1 MMTKDELVQKIQ
13 AEIDSLEK
21 NKVDNSKVGE
31 IVNDFC
37 EKYSN
42 IKPSSFDTI
51 NLYDFSVLYFL
62 GQRNDLA
69 YDEIKN
75 ILMPLNDVID
85 KVINP
90 LDAQQLFTDFCI
102 IIAYNKVEFFKNIIK
117 DDKFVDNLNSERKK
131 INNDIRTKVIS
142 SVENADDI
150 IDKYNLN
157 REKIIKLFDVFRK
170 YQYEMDAVANFICG
184 IKFIKILKLRK
195 RVEGYDEKNSSEL
208 DLEIIDNINTKF
220 LYEQIDYIVNYK
232 NELEAKNKSRVV
244 KIEKRQKELLDF
256 INELEVDENKEI
268 TAYQKML
275 GKINEDLRLDA
286 LKIIYTH
293 NEKIYDNI
301 SQKHLD
307 LIQNKQIKYQHLLGN
322 YGLIQG
328 TYSLPNIL
336 KINYDELE
344 KGLELLKKFDIKD
357 KILSYALE
365 NFNLE
370 LLEKIDYYF
379 QREIINKK
387 FIKKNFLI
395 LIANSEESNNLIK
408 NIEVLE
414 KENINPTIFKNSAK
428 NLLID
433 YQLFLKNINILK
445 EYSLLSSLKTTTNH
459 NFLQDENLE
468 NKIDKL
474 LELGMEKFLEE
485 NIGLLNNRN
494 INRLYI
500 LRELNIPINT
510 AQDLND
516 FLSLKNF
523 YVSDEKLLEYIFQPS
538 FADVE
543 DNSNATVDLNKFNST
558 MRTLNINGIFFS
570 KNKVMRNLKS
580 NSYEDVKKALF
591 KDFIFTSE
599 EEINLVNEGLENE
612 KVYNLKIN

>member
-1 MMTKDELVQKIQ
+1 
-13 AEIDSLEK
+13 
-21 NKVDNSKVGE
+21 
-31 IVNDFC
+31 
-37 EKYSN
+37 
-42 IKPSSFDTI
+42 
-51 NLYDFSVLYFL
+51 
-62 GQRNDLA
+62 
-69 YDEIKN
+69 
-75 ILMPLNDVID
+75 MPLNDVID

-195 RVEGYDEKNSSEL
+195 RVEGYDEKNSNEL

-286 LKIIYTH
+286 LKIIYMH

-307 LIQNKQIKYQHLLGN
+307 LIQNKQIKYQHLLSN

-408 NIEVLE
+408 NIEMLE

-433 YQLFLKNINILK
+433 YQLFLKNINSLK
-445 EYSLLSSLKTTTNH
+445 EYSLLSSLRTTTNH

-523 YVSDEKLLEYIFQPS
+523 YVPDEKLLEYIFQPS